1 MVAQDGDGLWA
12 GRSNHAQDLG
22 RLGTA
27 IDKVPHKPELVLVAS
42 KGELTDQG
50 R

>member
-1 MVAQDGDGLWA
+1 MVAQDGHGLWA
-12 GRSNHAQDLG
+12 GGSNHAQDLG